1 MLNYLVLLVVPLCIT
16 RSGTNNFEGSAYFF
30 NRDESIAGK
39 TPPSLAGVNGKKKLA
54 DFCSNLRCSCR
65 WCTITDKLFYFINYE
80 RQDNETPQPF
90 DVSTYWAIWK

>member
-39 TPPSLAGVNGKKKLA
+39 TPPSLAGVNAGRK
-54 DFCSNLRCSCR
+54 N
-65 WCTITDKLFYFINYE
+65 
-80 RQDNETPQPF
+80 
-90 DVSTYWAIWK
+90 